1 VKIYHMTEEPYP
13 DAWSASDDSLRVT
26 LPNRFCDPK
35 IAADLFHRYLDE
47 WVLCDELGINLFIN
61 EHHATATCMTSSV
74 NLILAICARITKNVR
89 MLCLGMPIGNRSD
102 PVRVAE
108 EVAIVDVISRGR
120 LDLGFVRGVP
130 YEVIPSNANPVRA
143 ADRFWEAH
151 DLIVKAMTTHDG
163 PFSWEGEYYDYRS
176 VNIWP
181 RPYQQPHPPIWIS
194 ANTPG
199 SVRRIAEH
207 AYVLGTVM
215 TGYRAKNL
223 FDEYRRVWRELGR
236 PEPFPLDR
244 LCYCSFVAVGK
255 TEQEGLRRGDQVMQ
269 YLRSNAIVAEP
280 FKNPPGY
287 APIRANAQN
296 FLKTGSIGLP
306 QDHNLYA
313 KDGERICLFRE
324 ATVEQTMRGGLMF
337 AGTADQV
344 YDQIIDFYET
354 VGGFEHLQM
363 MAQAGSMSHEDTCDS
378 LRLFAK
384 HVKPRLEEYY
394 ASARLAIA

>member
-1 VKIYHMTEEPYP
+1 MKIYHMTEEPYP
-13 DAWSASDDSLRVT
+13 DAWSVPAESLRVT
-26 LPNRFCDPK
+26 LPNKYCDPK
-35 IAADLFHRYLDE
+35 IASDLFHRYLDE

-74 NLILAICARITKNVR
+74 NVILGICARITKNVR

-108 EVAIVDVISRGR
+108 EIAIIDVISRGR

-130 YEVIPSNANPVRA
+130 YEVVPSNANPVRGV
-143 ADRFWEAH
+143 DRFWEAH
-151 DLIVKAMTTHDG
+151 DLIVKAMTSHDG
-163 PFSWEGEYYDYRS
+163 PFSWEGEFYNYRS

-215 TGYRAKNL
+215 TGYRAKGL
-223 FDEYRRVWRELGR
+223 FEEYRRVWRETGHTSD
-236 PEPFPLDR
+236 PLDR

-255 TEQEGLRRGDQVMQ
+255 TEEEGLRRADQVMQ
-269 YLRSNAIVAEP
+269 YLRSNAIVSDA

-287 APIRANAQN
+287 APAVANAQA

-306 QDHNLYA
+306 QDHNLYD
-313 KDGERICLFRE
+313 KDGTRICLFRE

-344 YDQIIDFYET
+344 YEQIIDFYQT
-354 VGGFEHLQM
+354 VGGFEHFQM

-384 HVKPRLEEYY
+384 YVKPRLEEFY
-394 ASARLAIA
+394 ASRSVAA